1 MADSD
6 GVLTQEQIDAMLSG
20 STIKPAAEQS
30 VAAEATT
37 EEPVV
42 NLTPTN
48 LEEIRANGSPPA
60 AAAAAAAPPP
70 IPGPA
75 PATAAPT
82 ADNGAMVD
90 LANRV
95 ASLEATVSQGAA
107 GIQGILAQLQE
118 LSNKV
123 EGMMT
128 GMQGTVGYSARQTF
142 VCSSCQSQG
151 HVAAKLNCTACGED
165 NWWGWWPPQPE
176 TPPAP

>member
-1 MADSD
+1 MADSE

-20 STIKPAAEQS
+20 GTVEPAAEQS
-30 VAAEATT
+30 AAAEATA

-42 NLTPTN
+42 NITPTN
-48 LEEIRANGSPPA
+48 LDEIRASGGPP
-60 AAAAAAAPPP
+60 AAAPPP
-70 IPGPA
+70 APGPA
-75 PATAAPT
+75 PAAP
-82 ADNGAMVD
+82 APDNGAIVD

-95 ASLEATVSQGAA
+95 AGLEATVSQGAA

-118 LSNKV
+118 LSSKV

-128 GMQGTVGYSARQTF
+128 GMQGTVGYGARQTF
-142 VCSSCQSQG
+142 VCSSCQNQG

-176 TPPAP
+176 TPPAA